1 MKGKYATF
9 ILFINIF
16 FDLIALNLSLVLSST
31 SIFQTS
37 DVHYIFLAK
46 YFLFVIPVINILWFI
61 AAQIANVYSTSI
73 LVYFKVGMANS
84 LKAFAMFILLLCTWT
99 VFLLNR
105 GLFDKYYLLK
115 FFMIFGALFFLA
127 RAVFYF
133 LKKYYGFEFLDK
145 RKVLLVGDEEMIQPI
160 KNIFD
165 TKNEYG
171 FIYAG
176 NIDNSIIE
184 HSLEDNYE
192 VLKQR
197 IKEEKIQEIFFVKP
211 KLSNVNLYEVIRKL
225 DSVGVRTKIIP
236 DFFDFYRKPQR
247 LTFLED
253 IPILS
258 VRDEPLDALF
268 NRTIKRAFDAFFSV
282 FVIVFIFS
290 WLFPILALLIK
301 LSSKGP
307 IFFKQLRPGKDGQP
321 FVCYKFRSMQMN
333 EISNIAQ
340 TEKNDPRI
348 TKIGAFMRKTSVD
361 ELPQFFN
368 VLMGNMSVVGPRPQ
382 LLHHPDEYASMVEK
396 YMIRHYVKPGITGW
410 AQVNGFRG
418 AITNVDDMK
427 KRVEMDVWY
436 IENWS
441 LVLDIQVILLTV
453 YNIFKKEERA
463 Y

>member
-16 FDLIALNLSLVLSST
+16 FDLSAVNFALIFAST
-31 SIFQTS
+31 SLLQS
-37 DVHYIFLAK
+37 SSEHYVFIAK
-46 YFLFVIPVINILWFI
+46 YYLFVIPVINILWLI
-61 AAQIANVYSTSI
+61 ATQFANTYSSSI

-84 LKAFAMFILLLCTWT
+84 VKAYGLFVLLLSSWT
-99 VFLLNR
+99 VFFLNR
-105 GLFDKYYLLK
+105 GIFDKYFLLK
-115 FFMIFGALFFLA
+115 FFIVFGLLFFFA
-127 RAVFYF
+127 RAIFYF
-133 LKKYYGFEFLDK
+133 LKKYYSFEFIDK
-145 RKVLLVGDEEMIQPI
+145 RKVLLVGDENKIKPI
-160 KNIFD
+160 KKIFD

-171 FIYAG
+171 FIYSG

-184 HSLEDNYE
+184 SSFEENYSL
-192 VLKQR
+192 LR
-197 IKEEKIQEIFFVKP
+197 TKIQNENIHEIFFVKP
-211 KLSNVNLYEVIRKL
+211 KLSNINLYEIIRRL
-225 DSVGVRTKIIP
+225 DSIGVRTKIIP

-258 VRDEPLDALF
+258 VRDEPLDSLL
-268 NRTIKRAFDAFFSV
+268 NRTIKRAFDVFFSA
-282 FVIVFIFS
+282 FIILFIFS
-290 WLFPILALLIK
+290 WFFPILTLLIK
-301 LSSKGP
+301 LTSRGP
-307 IFFKQLRPGKDGQP
+307 VFFKQLRPGKDGKP
-321 FVCYKFRSMQMN
+321 FVCYKFRSMEMN
-333 EISNIAQ
+333 EKENIAQ

-348 TKIGAFMRKTSVD
+348 TKIGSFMRKTSID

-368 VLMGNMSVVGPRPQ
+368 VLFGSMSVVGPRPQ

-410 AQVNGFRG
+410 AQVKGFRG
-418 AITNVDDMK
+418 AILDVEDMK

-441 LVLDIQVILLTV
+441 FVLDIQVILLTV
-453 YNIFKKEERA
+453 YNIFKTEERA

>member
-1 MKGKYATF
+1 
-9 ILFINIF
+9 
-16 FDLIALNLSLVLSST
+16 
-31 SIFQTS
+31 
-37 DVHYIFLAK
+37 
-46 YFLFVIPVINILWFI
+46 
-61 AAQIANVYSTSI
+61 
-73 LVYFKVGMANS
+73 
-84 LKAFAMFILLLCTWT
+84 
-99 VFLLNR
+99 
-105 GLFDKYYLLK
+105 
-115 FFMIFGALFFLA
+115 
-127 RAVFYF
+127 
-133 LKKYYGFEFLDK
+133 
-145 RKVLLVGDEEMIQPI
+145 
-160 KNIFD
+160 
-165 TKNEYG
+165 
-171 FIYAG
+171 
-176 NIDNSIIE
+176 
-184 HSLEDNYE
+184 
-192 VLKQR
+192 
-197 IKEEKIQEIFFVKP
+197 
-211 KLSNVNLYEVIRKL
+211 L